1 MEYFKEGENRPTMV
15 EGGKQQ
21 LEHCVV
27 VGVLGGFLPRIG
39 GVYVVCGDN
48 GEVLLPTKESASELL
63 GKACQGRA
71 HATRRVG
78 DGNVDRLLLSS
89 GIGGIHKKRGRWRR
103 RRYDV
108 GGQVCSLTWG
118 GLIFYPGSTAFD
130 VEHRFAANNSLVDF
144 LWCWWGKL
152 GSARDG
158 ARPPLPLRPT
168 ERLPR
173 PPRPPRPELV
183 PPEAAFQ
190 RTCWTFFRV
199 AISVGFLVL
208 MHDERV

>member
-1 MEYFKEGENRPTMV
+1 MSAWGVLAQQNRSRSDQRGCEENDKVEYFKEGENRPTMV

-89 GIGGIHKKRGRWRR
+89 GIGGIHKKHGRWRR

-118 GLIFYPGSTAFD
+118 DLSSTQ
-130 VEHRFAANNSLVDF
+130 V
-144 LWCWWGKL
+144 
-152 GSARDG
+152 
-158 ARPPLPLRPT
+158 LR
-168 ERLPR
+168 L
-173 PPRPPRPELV
+173 
-183 PPEAAFQ
+183 
-190 RTCWTFFRV
+190 
-199 AISVGFLVL
+199 L
-208 MHDERV
+208 M